1 MSNNDD
7 ELDALLKLKELDVP
21 ADFTKT
27 VMTSIQQEVAIEQ
40 KPDHSLSDVLQWL
53 ALALGGVYGMAQ
65 SLYFLFGIWFVTAT
79 G

>member
-21 ADFTKT
+21 AEFTKT

-53 ALALGGVYGMAQ
+53 ALALGGVYGLAQ

>member
-21 ADFTKT
+21 AEFTKT

>member
-1 MSNNDD
+1 MSKNDD

-21 ADFTKT
+21 AEFTKT
-27 VMTSIQQEVAIEQ
+27 VMTSVQQEVAIEQ

>member
-7 ELDALLKLKELDVP
+7 EIDALLRLKQLDAPV
-21 ADFTKT
+21 DFTKT
-27 VMTSIQQEVAIEQ
+27 VMTSIAQEAVTEH
-40 KPDHSLSDVLQWL
+40 KPEHSLSVAMQWL
-53 ALALGGVYGMAQ
+53 ALALGGAYGMAQ

>member
-21 ADFTKT
+21 AEFTKT
-27 VMTSIQQEVAIEQ
+27 VMTSVQQEVAIEQ